1 MRQWKIE
8 QNLEVGNSFLLEFK
22 EMKKG
27 GCWRL
32 GGIADE
38 ELIIQPYYLA
48 NISRQWLGV
57 SNNSVLLLETR
68 KKLIVVKKV
77 EGEKDC

>member
-1 MRQWKIE
+1 MQQWKIE

-27 GCWRL
+27 GCQRL
-32 GGIADE
+32 GSIVDE
-38 ELIIQPYYLA
+38 ELIIWPYYLA
-48 NISRQWLGV
+48 NILRQQLGV

-68 KKLIVVKKV
+68 KKLIVV
-77 EGEKDC
+77 EEAE